1 MVDFNKRII
10 NSDKFRQA
18 AIFFKEHGC
27 YTLAPPG
34 TTDYVR
40 YWEQETQR
48 CIYGYVSPDG
58 DAISGYNYF
67 YLNYFPILRL
77 VKQEYKDKYGN
88 TKVRRVRTLEFAD
101 FYDYDYYY
109 FNAIEEAE
117 EQGKHMVVLKARNK
131 GYSFK
136 GASMLVRNYALI
148 RESQNFALAS
158 DKGYLTQDGLL
169 TKAWAGMDFIDKH
182 TAWAKQRLTATSMER
197 KSGYK
202 VKDEFGKEIEAG
214 YKSAIIGK
222 TLKDD
227 PDKARGIRGKLIL
240 WEEAGNF
247 KDILKAWQIARESVE
262 EAGEQVGLMIAYGT
276 GGTEGAN
283 FEGLEEMFYHPKGY
297 NVYGMPNI
305 WDEKAEDQE
314 CGFFVPA
321 YANLSTLDKETQQ
334 RLYMDDDG
342 NTLKEKSIAFC
353 MNQRTAV
360 RDGASNEITVD
371 RFIAENPL
379 TPQESILEI
388 GGNIFPKKLLMQQLA
403 KIRTNTKLQ
412 NLKHVVDLAWDGNG
426 QVIATEK
433 KSGDITQYPLKK
445 EDKPEGSVV
454 IWEYPITDPP
464 YGLYIGGCLTP
475 GEKVYT
481 GRGLVNVEDVTLE
494 DALYNKVGQLVPIKN
509 IQMYDKVNEPT
520 FRIKPYGSFRTTNFT
535 GEHPIW
541 TGNRGFVKAKD
552 LTTEDWLEIP
562 NKCYSNEEQ
571 YCWCRNNDE
580 RDLKFAYF
588 CGLFTGDGF
597 TNINGNSH
605 DVYMSIGKDEKDLAQ
620 FYDKL
625 VLDLFDRKCVHVHK
639 QKEQSRR
646 FTHKGLVEMLD
657 KSIGIYACNK
667 RVPQWVMNGSYG
679 TKMAFLQGFMD
690 ADGSVFNDRGKIR
703 VNFTSVNLE
712 LLEDIQD
719 LLFGLQIRN
728 SIVIHQKETTNKE
741 GIHSL
746 QSYRIN
752 IATCDNLKLIF
763 DPVFESRKIKLL
775 KTSKPTYNCKMN
787 IKFFGKSVWLKIEDI
802 KQSSYT
808 GVVYNF
814 ECETH
819 TFGCRCIMTHNCDP
833 LNVSGV

>member
-10 NSDKFRQA
+10 NSNKFRQA

-88 TKVRRVRTLEFAD
+88 TKIRRVRTLEFAD

-117 EQGKHMVVLKARNK
+117 EQGKHIVVLKARNK

-334 RLYMDDDG
+334 RLYMDNDG

-360 RDGASNEITVD
+360 RDGASNEVTVD
-371 RFIAENPL
+371 RFL
-379 TPQESILEI
+379 
-388 GGNIFPKKLLMQQLA
+388 
-403 KIRTNTKLQ
+403 
-412 NLKHVVDLAWDGNG
+412 
-426 QVIATEK
+426 
-433 KSGDITQYPLKK
+433 
-445 EDKPEGSVV
+445 
-454 IWEYPITDPP
+454 
-464 YGLYIGGCLTP
+464 
-475 GEKVYT
+475 
-481 GRGLVNVEDVTLE
+481 
-494 DALYNKVGQLVPIKN
+494 
-509 IQMYDKVNEPT
+509 
-520 FRIKPYGSFRTTNFT
+520 
-535 GEHPIW
+535 
-541 TGNRGFVKAKD
+541 
-552 LTTEDWLEIP
+552 
-562 NKCYSNEEQ
+562 
-571 YCWCRNNDE
+571 WC
-580 RDLKFAYF
+580 
-588 CGLFTGDGF
+588 
-597 TNINGNSH
+597 
-605 DVYMSIGKDEKDLAQ
+605 
-620 FYDKL
+620 
-625 VLDLFDRKCVHVHK
+625 
-639 QKEQSRR
+639 
-646 FTHKGLVEMLD
+646 
-657 KSIGIYACNK
+657 
-667 RVPQWVMNGSYG
+667 
-679 TKMAFLQGFMD
+679 
-690 ADGSVFNDRGKIR
+690 
-703 VNFTSVNLE
+703 
-712 LLEDIQD
+712 
-719 LLFGLQIRN
+719 
-728 SIVIHQKETTNKE
+728 
-741 GIHSL
+741 
-746 QSYRIN
+746 
-752 IATCDNLKLIF
+752 
-763 DPVFESRKIKLL
+763 
-775 KTSKPTYNCKMN
+775 
-787 IKFFGKSVWLKIEDI
+787 
-802 KQSSYT
+802 
-808 GVVYNF
+808 
-814 ECETH
+814 
-819 TFGCRCIMTHNCDP
+819 
-833 LNVSGV
+833 